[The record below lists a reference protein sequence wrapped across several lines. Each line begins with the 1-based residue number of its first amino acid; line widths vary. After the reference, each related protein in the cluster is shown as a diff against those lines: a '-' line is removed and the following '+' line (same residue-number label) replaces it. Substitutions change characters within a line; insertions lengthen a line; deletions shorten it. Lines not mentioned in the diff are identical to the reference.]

1 MRRWYC
7 VLQIG
12 VLVGVLWSG
21 VASAAMTHFAPPP
34 AVDLSARLYARLF
47 GESTAPHGE
56 APFATPR
63 AELVQLAQRLFAP
76 ADFLPAVVN
85 LSDASFAPA
94 PIKASLPQLSA
105 QFHVPATAYYESVEP
120 LPADAPASQRFDLS
134 ESAISAA
141 RGAIFAPSSFGATE
155 PASGQDA
162 SSFAAT
168 GRMQLPVRLGRLRFD
183 PHAEASFSAGV
194 QSPFSDRSLGAGATL
209 NLRAGA
215 RNLGVDVSSAVEHLT
230 LVAPQFNPS
239 LGQASPTIGLA
250 GSDLPI
256 FVPAYADV
264 SAQTLS
270 TGLNVPVTRSLTAH
284 LQYDTQHLL
293 GTYGASGFTG
303 VDANNT
309 IYGEQLTFTLP
320 KKPNTAI
327 LFSAK
332 QYRYQDNLV
341 PASAAVTQNDADLRF
356 IVKF

>member
-12 VLVGVLWSG
+12 VLVGVLWTG
-21 VASAAMTHFAPPP
+21 VATASPPRFAPPSI
-34 AVDLSARLYARLF
+34 DLSARLFAQLF
-47 GESTAPHGE
+47 GESDSSGE
-56 APFATPR
+56 VAFSTGR

-76 ADFLPAVVN
+76 ADFLPTTVN
-85 LSDASFAPA
+85 FSDAAFVPV
-94 PIKASLPQLSA
+94 PIKASLPELSA

-120 LPADAPASQRFDLS
+120 LPTDAPASHRFDLS
-134 ESAISAA
+134 ESGISAA
-141 RGAIFAPSSFGATE
+141 RVATFAPSPVDAVDS
-155 PASGQDA
+155 ASGQADA
-162 SSFAAT
+162 PFAST
-168 GRMQLPVRLGRLRFD
+168 GRMQLPVRLGHLRFD
-183 PHAEASFSAGV
+183 PHAEASFSSGA
-194 QSPFSDRSLGAGATL
+194 QAPFSDRSLGAGATFDV
-209 NLRAGA
+209 RAGA
-215 RNLGVDVSSAVEHLT
+215 RNLGVDVSSEVEHLT

-239 LGQASPTIGLA
+239 LGQTSPTLGLE
-250 GSDLPI
+250 GGNLPI

-270 TGLNVPVTRSLTAH
+270 TALNVPVTRSLTAH

-293 GTYGASGFTG
+293 GTYGLSGLTS
-303 VDANNT
+303 VDGNNT

-327 LFSAK
+327 LLSAK

-341 PASAAVTQNDADLRF
+341 PSSAVTQTDADLRF